1 MRISTKGQ
9 ITIPL
14 EIRNSLGLLPHTEVF
29 MRARGN
35 QVILEKKT
43 GTSSRGKYVVDRMRG
58 KASVKMSTEEICS
71 TARTVRVGCAPQF

>member
-1 MRISTKGQ
+1 MNCLVMRISTKGQ

-43 GTSSRGKYVVDRMRG
+43 GTSARGKYVIDRIRG
-58 KASVKMSTEEICS
+58 KASVKMSTEEIMKITRS
-71 TARTVRVGCAPQF
+71 

>member
-1 MRISTKGQ
+1 
-9 ITIPL
+9 
-14 EIRNSLGLLPHTEVF
+14 

-58 KASVKMSTEEICS
+58 KASVKMSTEEIMKITRS
-71 TARTVRVGCAPQF
+71 